1 MSERK
6 STRLV
11 LWGGLG
17 VIAAI
22 ALNAPG
28 AVSLLNSGLADGSGS
43 DPDHWIE
50 SATAKAGRAD
60 WGSHDGD
67 GWLMALYGW
76 GGEVST
82 SGAIWQDVG
91 GVVPGNVYTL
101 TFWQDGDGGWN
112 GSNVTARLIWLDSG
126 TNALGSVTTNV
137 DDYTGVS
144 WSFHAL
150 SGTAPKRAV
159 AVRVQFD
166 ADTRES
172 GGGGA
177 AKFDQLSLAEFP
189 PGLVNP
195 GFCFGNGTDA
205 YDWMEV
211 SSTEDARRES
221 WGSHDGDGWLMA
233 LPGYGAGTSGA
244 FYQDVRDVRAGYR
257 CSLSFWQEGDGGWN
271 GSNVTARLIWL
282 DGAAATLGSVTTNLD
297 AYTAGSVPWTN
308 ITLHGVAPPGTASVR
323 VRFDAESP
331 SSGGGAAK
339 FDDLLLTL
347 TAPRGTGIFVR

>member
-28 AVSLLNSGLADGSGS
+28 AVSLFNSGLADGSGS

-67 GWLMALYGW
+67 GWLMAL
-76 GGEVST
+76 
-82 SGAIWQDVG
+82 
-91 GVVPGNVYTL
+91 
-101 TFWQDGDGGWN
+101 
-112 GSNVTARLIWLDSG
+112 
-126 TNALGSVTTNV
+126 
-137 DDYTGVS
+137 
-144 WSFHAL
+144 
-150 SGTAPKRAV
+150 
-159 AVRVQFD
+159 
-166 ADTRES
+166 
-172 GGGGA
+172 
-177 AKFDQLSLAEFP
+177 
-189 PGLVNP
+189 
-195 GFCFGNGTDA
+195 
-205 YDWMEV
+205 
-211 SSTEDARRES
+211 
-221 WGSHDGDGWLMA
+221 
-233 LPGYGAGTSGA
+233 PGYGAGTSGA
-244 FYQDVRDVRAGYR
+244 FYQDVRDVRTGYR